1 MAHLPPELTTKQSV
15 SFSKA
20 LADPDSFTLF
30 YELVHNEEPLR
41 VPVLCKTFG
50 APGSDVSRLLS
61 RLVHL
66 GIAEKRGFAYAAS
79 EWAADALHFLE
90 GSLSRFTVNDATDA
104 SAEISGDIVLAD
116 INTASIFG
124 AGTLNGAWTGLTV
137 NAGAQAHPPYLNRS
151 GLAGTGAAEVHEP
164 LPVDVTRE
172 EDASDGTRSN
182 NYK

>member
-90 GSLSRFTVNDATDA
+90 GSLS
-104 SAEISGDIVLAD
+104 SHGCISGDKRRYCLGRYTYGLHFWSRDTQWGVDRAD
-116 INTASIFG
+116 GKRGSTSSPSVSEPVRVGRDRRGRSPRTAPSRCDTGRRRVRWNT
-124 AGTLNGAWTGLTV
+124 
-137 NAGAQAHPPYLNRS
+137 
-151 GLAGTGAAEVHEP
+151 
-164 LPVDVTRE
+164 
-172 EDASDGTRSN
+172 
-182 NYK
+182 K